1 VSAGPSV
8 IARFRNPWGRARF
21 LWVVTGAYIAW
32 SLVPVLIA
40 IRISFNEGR
49 SLVDFRGWSLTWWWS
64 HPTLSAWHRP
74 ELHSALFQSVRLAA
88 LTMLVA
94 VPLGVAFAIAL
105 DRWRGPL
112 PGSANLLMALSWVT
126 PELIIGVALFLV
138 FAHLLRFITFGTWA
152 QALGLITFE
161 MTYPVIIV
169 RARLLTLGRQYE
181 EAAQDLGASPM
192 RSIWRVVLPLLSP
205 AIVAAAMIVFVDA
218 IDDFV
223 VAAWLSGGASSE
235 TVAIRIYSDARGS
248 VTPAL
253 NALGSMM
260 LLTTMVFLVIGGL
273 IYRRLA
279 RRTRIGQADS
289 LTDFV
294 ASQA

>member
-1 VSAGPSV
+1 VSAGLIGRS
-8 IARFRNPWGRARF
+8 RNPWGRARF
-21 LWVVTGAYIAW
+21 LWVITGAYVAW
-32 SLVPVLIA
+32 SLVPVLVA
-40 IRISFNEGR
+40 IRISFNRGR
-49 SLVDFRGWSLTWWWS
+49 SLVDFQGWSTTWWWS
-64 HPTLSAWHRP
+64 HPTLSAWNRP
-74 ELHSALFQSVRLAA
+74 ELRSALFQSVRLAG

-112 PGSANLLMALSWVT
+112 PASANLLMALSWIT

-138 FAHLLRFITFGTWA
+138 FAHLLRFVTFGTPA
-152 QALGLITFE
+152 QAVGLITFE

-181 EAAQDLGASPM
+181 EAAQDLGASPA
-192 RSIWRVVLPLLSP
+192 RSILRVVLPLLSP

-260 LLTTMVFLVIGGL
+260 LLATMTFLTVGGL

-279 RRTRIGQADS
+279 RQTRIGETDS

>member
-1 VSAGPSV
+1 V
-8 IARFRNPWGRARF
+8 I
-21 LWVVTGAYIAW
+21 TGSYLAW
-32 SLVPVLIA
+32 SIVPVLVA
-40 IRISFNEGR
+40 IRISFNQGR
-49 SLVDFRGWSLTWWWS
+49 SLVDFQGWSLTWWWS
-64 HPTLSAWHRP
+64 HPTLSAWNRP
-74 ELHSALFQSVRLAA
+74 ELQSALFQSVRLAA

-112 PGSANLLMALSWVT
+112 PASANLLMALSWVT

-138 FAHLLRFITFGTWA
+138 FAHLLRFVTFGTTA
-152 QALGLITFE
+152 QALGLITFQ

-169 RARLLTLGRQYE
+169 RARLMTLGRQYE
-181 EAAQDLGASPM
+181 EAAQDLGASPI
-192 RSIWRVVLPLLSP
+192 RSILRVVLPLISP
-205 AIVAAAMIVFVDA
+205 AIVAASMIVFVDA

-223 VAAWLSGGASSE
+223 IAAWLSGGASSE

-248 VTPAL
+248 ATPAL

-260 LLTTMVFLVIGGL
+260 LLTTMTFLSIGGML
-273 IYRRLA
+273 YRRLA
-279 RRTRIGQADS
+279 GRTRVGEKDS